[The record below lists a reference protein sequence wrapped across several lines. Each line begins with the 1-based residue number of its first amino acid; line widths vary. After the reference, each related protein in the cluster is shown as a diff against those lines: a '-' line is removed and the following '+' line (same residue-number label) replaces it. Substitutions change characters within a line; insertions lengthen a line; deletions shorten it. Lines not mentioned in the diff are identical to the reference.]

1 MKNLTKKAVLIV
13 MLALLCLCSFVLAA
27 CNDSSETVR
36 HADADSI
43 EIVGTNTTFAPGE
56 HTLEAKVKPAQADQ
70 GVRWSVTG
78 EDTRGVSVGGES
90 GNVLTVGANATDGAV
105 ITLRATST
113 YDTAVYVTRDYT
125 LEIPEIEGTPIYTE
139 EELRNIDLN
148 GNYVLMN
155 DIELT
160 SAWDP
165 IGTSEIEDENGVL
178 TRAAEPFNG
187 VFDGN
192 GYTISNI
199 QYEDLDEDSGQV
211 VGFFEQIGGSGE
223 VKNLGL
229 QGSITVDR
237 WSGGIAAI
245 NGGIISNCWSDIDVT
260 CVGDLGAA
268 GGLVSDNRGR
278 VEYCYCIGAV
288 STPNREAS
296 TRTAGLFVNAG
307 DAYACFGDADA
318 MGTTYYQTMTGLI
331 GNSEIMLSTSAM
343 QTASTYEG
351 WDSEV
356 WSIVNGSYP
365 QLINPDFEAEEEE
378 PFVAITG
385 APADLDINTVY
396 DYQITVEVSGVE
408 NTAVTFSLQ
417 EPVDGVSIDEET
429 GLMTFD
435 SETVAD
441 YSSVT
446 VVAQLAASPE
456 TKATAD
462 ITLINNDFAETNI
475 YRVRNAAS
483 LYRVATDAR
492 YLGGDIILEED
503 IDISEYSWPGIGSVS
518 APFTGTFDGQ
528 GHTISGFNSTS
539 SGLFGFVNA
548 ESTSTVAIKNVKL
561 VGSIN
566 GSLSWG
572 GGLVG
577 TFQRGIIENCFVD
590 VDIEAAEG
598 QYFGG
603 FVGVNSEEIKTKQ
616 TTIRNCISVGKVS
629 AAGSV
634 STAGGFAAVNHGTL
648 QNCYVD
654 ATNSGAVELLGNP
667 AYMLGA
673 LNDCALYTD
682 VEMRTA
688 STFAGVLDEDI
699 WYFSTGS
706 WPTLRYEGFDAPA
719 AESYL
724 YIDFYTSIDVH
735 TVTEQQLTAK
745 VLSTSGS
752 VDADGATFGLKG
764 TVAGVTVSENGLI
777 TFGDD
782 FVPAT
787 SFIVTV
793 SYNDMT
799 AEKVISTYSTGPVA
813 IGTPEELYALTQA
826 GADLSR
832 PYYLTADIDLSDY
845 SDWTGI
851 GSKANPFTGTFDGRG
866 HTISGFT
873 SSKSGLFGGLTAATD
888 ETVIVQNLRLEGEI
902 VVSASV
908 DDNWIGGLSDY
919 MTRGI
924 VQNCIIDISM
934 SSTIFSYDAL
944 LFSQFNGGTI
954 RNSIILGEV
963 GDCVTEGG
971 WMKNIGVYSSGGI
984 GATARMENV
993 FVDQERNGAT
1003 FVAGDGA
1010 EHAWSSSFLTTEEM
1024 KSAETYSA
1032 FDDTI
1037 WNIVEGDYPTLIV
1050 QTGADA

>member
-27 CNDSSETVR
+27 CNDGSETVR

-199 QYEDLDEDSGQV
+199 RYEDRDEESGQV

-288 STPNREAS
+288 STPNRSAS
-296 TRTAGLFVNAG
+296 TRMAGLFVNAG

-408 NTAVTFSLQ
+408 NTSVIFSLQ

-435 SETVAD
+435 SEKVAD

-462 ITLINNDFAETNI
+462 IILINNDFAETNI

-492 YLGGDIILEED
+492 YLGGDIILEKD
-503 IDISEYSWPGIGSVS
+503 IDISEYSWPGIGSAS

-528 GHTISGFNSTS
+528 GHTISGFNSAY

-572 GGLVG
+572 GGLVN

-590 VDIEAAEG
+590 VDILSESG
-598 QYFGG
+598 LRVGG
-603 FVGVNSEEIKTKQ
+603 FVGVNSADTSPNQ
-616 TTIRNCISVGKVS
+616 TTIRHCISVGKVS
-629 AAGSV
+629 TGGNTD
-634 STAGGFAAVNHGTL
+634 TAGAFAAANNGYM
-648 QNCYVD
+648 QYCFAD
-654 ATNSGAVELLGNP
+654 SMNSGCDKLISFGGEVAT
-667 AYMLGA
+667 
-673 LNDCALYTD
+673 CALYTD
-682 VEMRTA
+682 IEMRTA
-688 STFAGVLDEDI
+688 STFTNEMLSDTV
-699 WYFSTGS
+699 WYKQDAS
-706 WPTLRYEGFDAPA
+706 WPTLRYDGFEAPA
-719 AESYL
+719 TETYV
-724 YIDFYTSIDVH
+724 YIDFNSVIDVY
-735 TVTEQQLTAK
+735 TVTPQQLQAKEFTAGN
-745 VLSTSGS
+745 VSAVFALQGE
-752 VDADGATFGLKG
+752 
-764 TVAGVTVSENGLI
+764 VAGVTVSESGLL
-777 TFGDD
+777 TFTGE
-782 FVPAT
+782 FVPGT
-787 SFIVTV
+787 SFTVTATYQGV
-793 SYNDMT
+793 T
-799 AEKVISTYSTGPVA
+799 AEKVIRTTSSAPVA

-832 PYYLTADIDLSDY
+832 DYYLTADIDLSD
-845 SDWTGI
+845 I
-851 GSKANPFTGTFDGRG
+851 GSWPGIPTFTGTFDGRG
-866 HTISGFT
+866 HTISGFESAT
-873 SSKSGLFGGLTAATD
+873 GLFETLNAAD
-888 ETVIVQNLRLEGEI
+888 ENTVIVKNLKLEGTMTLG
-902 VVSASV
+902 
-908 DDNWIGGLSDY
+908 NWTGPLANKFN
-919 MTRGI
+919 RGI
-924 VQNCIIDISM
+924 VENCIIDVDVSATGGACGGVFGVVIDGGAAGLNG
-934 SSTIFSYDAL
+934 STVATF
-944 LFSQFNGGTI
+944 
-954 RNSIILGEV
+954 RNSLVLGTV
-963 GDCVTEGG
+963 DTSNYIPGDGEPYST
-971 WMKNIGVYSSGGI
+971 WMKTI
-984 GATARMENV
+984 GAIAGAYNGMLENV
-993 FVDQERNGAT
+993 FYNSANASAT
-1003 FVAGDGA
+1003 LTDEQVVAA
-1010 EHAWSSSFLTTEEM
+1010 SAKTESELQ
-1024 KSAETYSA
+1024 SAETYSV

-1037 WNIVEGDYPTLIV
+1037 WNIVEGSYPELIV